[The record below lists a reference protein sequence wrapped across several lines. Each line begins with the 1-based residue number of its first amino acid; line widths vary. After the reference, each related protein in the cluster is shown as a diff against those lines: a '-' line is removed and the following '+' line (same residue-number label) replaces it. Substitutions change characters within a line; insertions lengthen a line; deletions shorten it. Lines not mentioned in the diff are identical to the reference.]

1 MKALLALLC
10 LLPCFGHGAHFTF
23 LGRNSGLSIS
33 DQELQHVSEELYAAD
48 VNRAT
53 GHQIILDLQHK
64 VPASE
69 TSTGHD
75 YASHK
80 LFRYVDEGTLF
91 TRPTF
96 ARLQALLDN
105 YDRQTGQ
112 KEVVTATEA
121 EEQEAFLAEIFATP
135 VLATL
140 TRFFLAKGLYASE
153 AEFQEDLKTMWFGMY
168 SRSSGKATDSSG
180 FEHVFHGEI
189 KKGKVSG
196 FHNWVHYYE
205 LEKTGQIN
213 YLSYS
218 YDGPWTAYPDI
229 LAIQYRWNSYLK
241 SVGSLFIGSSPEFEM
256 AVYTL
261 CFKARPDRLCTLSL
275 AGKRAQIQTYSWAN
289 TEYGPGRHYLASS
302 YPFSP

>member
-1 MKALLALLC
+1 MGSRLLTQPGMGDSSAGNAWPPG
-10 LLPCFGHGAHFTF
+10 LLP
-23 LGRNSGLSIS
+23 GRNSGPSIS
-33 DQELQHVSEELYAAD
+33 DQELQHISEELYAAD

-53 GHQIILDLQHK
+53 GRQIILDLQHK

-96 ARLQALLDN
+96 ARLRALLDN

-140 TRFFLAKGLYASE
+140 TRFFLARGLYASE
-153 AEFQEDLKTMWFGMY
+153 AKFQEDLKTMWFGMY

-218 YDGPWTAYPDI
+218 YDGPWTTYPDI
-229 LAIQYRWNSYLK
+229 LAIQYRWNPT
-241 SVGSLFIGSSPEFEM
+241 GCE
-256 AVYTL
+256 
-261 CFKARPDRLCTLSL
+261 CTLSL

-289 TEYGPGRHYLASS
+289 TEYGPGQHYLASS